1 MARERYEDLEFM
13 SDVRA
18 AVLSGPRLS
27 ANLLLLSIVFFFLG
41 AGLWA
46 SQAQLDEVTTGSGR
60 VVPSSELQVVQNLE
74 GGIVAGIQVSEGDMV
89 APGQVLMTIDDTQAA
104 SKYREDFSRVLS
116 LTAQMARL
124 QAEAAGEEPSFPD
137 EVAAARPEVVDSE
150 MALYNARQGE
160 YQASLQALREQVIQR
175 QQELVELQSRIEQL
189 RGSQQLANEELQI
202 LRPLVEQGVSAKIEL
217 IRLERQINDIS
228 GELAT
233 TEKAIPRVN
242 AALNEARRRISE
254 RESAF
259 KSQVAKDLVAVRS
272 DMAAINERVASAA
285 DRVRRTEIRSPVEGI
300 VQQVMIKTIG
310 GVVQPGQDLI
320 HIVPVED
327 NLLVEAQIRPKDIAF
342 LRPGQEA
349 VVKIT
354 AYDFSIYGGLKAK
367 LEQIS
372 ADTITDDEGESFY
385 QIRVR
390 TNRNF
395 LLAKDGATLPIIPGM
410 VAEVD
415 ILTGKKSVLTYLLKP
430 VLRAR
435 QKALRER

>member
-1 MARERYEDLEFM
+1 MAGERYEDLEFM

-27 ANLLLLSIVFFFLG
+27 ANILLLSIVAFFLG
-41 AGLWA
+41 AGFWA
-46 SQAQLDEVTTGSGR
+46 SQAQLDEVTTGGGR
-60 VVPSSELQVVQNLE
+60 VIPSSELQVVQNLE
-74 GGIVAGIQVSEGDMV
+74 GGIIAGIQVNEGDV
-89 APGQVLMTIDDTQAA
+89 VEPGQVLMTIDDTQAA
-104 SKYREDFSRVLS
+104 SKYREDRSRVLS

-124 QAEAAGEEPSFPD
+124 EAEAAGEEPTFPD
-137 EVAAARPEVVDSE
+137 EVVAERPDLVESE
-150 MALYNARQGE
+150 MALYNARQAE
-160 YQASLQALREQVIQR
+160 VDASVQTLRAQASQR
-175 QQELVELQSRIEQL
+175 QQELVELQSKIEQL
-189 RGSQQLANEELQI
+189 RGSLQLADQELSI
-202 LRPLVEQGVSAKIEL
+202 LKPLVQQGIESKINQ

-228 GELAT
+228 GELST
-233 TEKAIPRVN
+233 TEKSIPRVR
-242 AALNEARRRISE
+242 AALSEARRRIAE
-254 RESAF
+254 RESQF
-259 KSQVAKDLVAVRS
+259 KSEVAKDMVAVRG
-272 DMAAINERVASAA
+272 DLAAITERATSAA

-349 VVKIT
+349 VVKLT
-354 AYDFSIYGGLKAK
+354 AYDFAIYGGLKGK
-367 LEQIS
+367 LERIS
-372 ADTITDDEGESFY
+372 ADTITNEEGESFY

-390 TNRNF
+390 TNRNY
-395 LLAKDGATLPIIPGM
+395 LLAKDGTTLPIIPGM

-430 VLRAR
+430 ILRAR
-435 QKALRER
+435 QRALRER